1 MRINNTIRQQIKTKN
16 SLVCVGLDTDPQK
29 IPAHL
34 MKKSDPL
41 FLFNKMIIDATHDRV
56 LAYKP
61 NLAFYEALGKE
72 GWELLKRTVDYI
84 PEGILKIGDAKRGD
98 IGNTARQYA
107 RALFELGFDMVT
119 VNAYLGWDSVAPFV
133 EDESRGV
140 FILCLTSNASS
151 RDFQYLTVKN
161 EPFYLYVARK
171 IQTWNKNGNCGLVA
185 GATHPEELKKIRN
198 ITPDLP
204 FLIPGIGAQ
213 GGDLEGAIQFGTD
226 NQGEMAIINS
236 SRSIL
241 YASQDENF
249 AEAAREQTIRLQNQ
263 INDIRTAKTEGNP

>member
-1 MRINNTIRQQIKTKN
+1 MRINDTIRQQIKDKN
-16 SLVCVGLDTDPQK
+16 SLVCVGLDTDPDK
-29 IPAHL
+29 VPAHL
-34 MKKSDPL
+34 MKKPDPL
-41 FLFNKMIIDATHDRV
+41 YLFNKMIIDATCDQV

-72 GWELLKRTVDYI
+72 GWELLKKTVDYI
-84 PEGILKIGDAKRGD
+84 PEGVLKIGDAKRGD

-107 RALFELGFDMVT
+107 RALFDLGFDMVT

-140 FILCLTSNASS
+140 FILCLTSNISS
-151 RDFQYLTVKN
+151 QDFQYLTVDGD
-161 EPFYLYVARK
+161 PLYIQVARK
-171 IQTWNKNGNCGLVA
+171 IKVWNQNGNCGLVA
-185 GATHPEELKKIRN
+185 GATHPEELGQIRN

-226 NQGEMAIINS
+226 NAGEMAIINS
-236 SRSIL
+236 SRGII
-241 YASQDENF
+241 YASSGEDF
-249 AEAAREQTIRLQNQ
+249 ADAAREQTKSLRTRINQ
-263 INDIRTAKTEGNP
+263 IRNVKTEGKQ